1 MRDVPSLRH
10 DLRPESRPPLQRA
23 VPRSAMTLRE
33 AEATGA
39 ETGSAGD
46 DDVPAASAPAEG
58 SGSARGNKGG
68 NGSRNKAFALVL
80 LAALA
85 GAGWYERDAILGF
98 MGYGPTEASSDAGK
112 GGDKA
117 DDGKKSDANPD
128 VVTLDEAG
136 RKRAGLAEGKAE
148 RRAIVLPVR
157 APGMVAF
164 DERRVTHLKPRTQ
177 GRVLSLAVQPG
188 DRVQAGQVLATL
200 DAAGIL
206 DARNGL
212 ASADAALGEA
222 QASEQAAALQLK
234 RGQEQLSFGGV
245 AKAEVERRQV
255 DLAKAQAAVKSAQAN
270 AAMYRA
276 QYERLAPA
284 EGAAPGTSAIVTP
297 IAGVVTSVGA
307 TLGEVIDTS
316 RDAFTVAD
324 PSRMLVL
331 ANLYGPDIARVKTGD
346 QAEIDAPVPGHPQ
359 FAGRVGA
366 INAAL
371 DPATN
376 TAPARIE
383 IANPDD
389 LLRANMF
396 VSVTISA
403 DLGRTNVTIPAA
415 AVQETEQGPIA
426 FVRTGPDT
434 FQRRALTLGVRRSD
448 WVEVEA
454 GVADGET
461 VATKGS
467 FALKAIL
474 LRSLLGSTD

>member
-1 MRDVPSLRH
+1 M
-10 DLRPESRPPLQRA
+10 
-23 VPRSAMTLRE
+23 
-33 AEATGA
+33 
-39 ETGSAGD
+39 
-46 DDVPAASAPAEG
+46 
-58 SGSARGNKGG
+58 
-68 NGSRNKAFALVL
+68 
-80 LAALA
+80 
-85 GAGWYERDAILGF
+85 
-98 MGYGPTEASSDAGK
+98 
-112 GGDKA
+112 
-117 DDGKKSDANPD
+117 
-128 VVTLDEAG
+128 
-136 RKRAGLAEGKAE
+136 
-148 RRAIVLPVR
+148 
-157 APGMVAF
+157 
-164 DERRVTHLKPRTQ
+164 
-177 GRVLSLAVQPG
+177 
-188 DRVQAGQVLATL
+188 LATL

-212 ASADAALGEA
+212 ASANAALGEA
-222 QASEQAAALQLK
+222 VASEQAAALQVK
-234 RGQEQLSFGGV
+234 RGQDQLSFGGV

-297 IAGVVTSVGA
+297 IAGVVTSVGI
-307 TLGEVIDTS
+307 TIGDVIDTA
-316 RDAFTVAD
+316 RDAITVAD

-331 ANLYGPDIARVKTGD
+331 ANLYGPDIARVRTGD
-346 QAEIDAPVPGHPQ
+346 EATIEAPIPGSER
-359 FAGRVGA
+359 FAGTVGA

-383 IANPDD
+383 IANPGDT
-389 LLRANMF
+389 LRANMF
-396 VSVTISA
+396 VSVTIAA
-403 DLGRTNVTIPAA
+403 DLGRSGVTIPAA

-434 FQRRALTLGVRRSD
+434 FVRRALTLGIRRAD
-448 WVEVEA
+448 WVEVEG
-454 GVADGET
+454 GVAEGET

>member
-1 MRDVPSLRH
+1 MRDAPSLRYG
-10 DLRPESRPPLQRA
+10 PNPPTRLPPQR
-23 VPRSAMTLRE
+23 S
-33 AEATGA
+33 GA
-39 ETGSAGD
+39 TGSAP
-46 DDVPAASAPAEG
+46 VNPPEPPRRRSAWG
-58 SGSARGNKGG
+58 
-68 NGSRNKAFALVL
+68 KAFVLVI
-80 LAALA
+80 LAGLA
-85 GAGWYERDAILGF
+85 GAGWYERDALMSF
-98 MGYGPTEASSDAGK
+98 AGYGEKPEAPAPADKGKATE
-112 GGDKA
+112 GD
-117 DDGKKSDANPD
+117 PD
-128 VVTLDEAG
+128 TVTLDEAG
-136 RKRAGLAEGKAE
+136 RKRAGLVEGKAE
-148 RRAIVLPVR
+148 IRRIVLPIR
-157 APGMVAF
+157 APGTVAF

-188 DRVQAGQVLATL
+188 DRVHAGQVLATL

-212 ASADAALGEA
+212 ASANAALGEA
-222 QASEQAAALQLK
+222 VASEQAAALQLK
-234 RGQEQLSFGGV
+234 RGLEQLSFGGV
-245 AKAEVERRQV
+245 AKAEVEKRQV

-270 AAMYRA
+270 ADMYRA

-297 IAGVVTSVGA
+297 IAGVVTTVGL
-307 TLGEVIDTS
+307 TLGDVVDTA
-316 RDAFTVAD
+316 RDAVTVAD

-331 ANLYGPDIARVKTGD
+331 ANLYGPDIARVRTGD
-346 QAEIDAPVPGHPQ
+346 RATIEAPIPGHES
-359 FAGRVGA
+359 FAGTVGA

-389 LLRANMF
+389 ILRANLF
-396 VSVTISA
+396 VSVTIAA
-403 DLGRTNVTIPAA
+403 DLGRSGVTIPAA

-426 FVRTGPDT
+426 FVRTGAET
-434 FQRRALTLGVRRSD
+434 YARRGLKLGIRRAD
-448 WVEVEA
+448 WVEVQS

-474 LRSLLGSTD
+474 LRGLLGSTD

>member
-1 MRDVPSLRH
+1 MV
-10 DLRPESRPPLQRA
+10 QRG
-23 VPRSAMTLRE
+23 MTLRE
-33 AEATGA
+33 AEPTGA
-39 ETGSAGD
+39 ETGPTENES
-46 DDVPAASAPAEG
+46 ASAPEDAPERASPG
-58 SGSARGNKGG
+58 SGRSRGGLGKV
-68 NGSRNKAFALVL
+68 FVFLL

-85 GAGWYERDAILGF
+85 GAGWYEKDAILGF
-98 MGYGPTEASSDAGK
+98 MGYGPTEPAADAGK
-112 GGDKA
+112 GGADKA
-117 DDGKKSDANPD
+117 DDGKAAGGNPD

-136 RKRAGLAEGKAE
+136 QKRAGLAEGKAQT
-148 RRAIVLPVR
+148 RQIVLPVR
-157 APGMVAF
+157 APGTVAF

-212 ASADAALGEA
+212 ASANAALGEA
-222 QASEQAAALQLK
+222 QASERAAALQLK

-270 AAMYRA
+270 ADMYRA

-284 EGAAPGTSAIVTP
+284 EGAAPGTSAIVAP
-297 IAGVVTSVGA
+297 IAGVVTSVGV
-307 TLGEVIDTS
+307 TLGEVVDTS

-346 QAEIDAPVPGHPQ
+346 EATIDAAVPGHPH
-359 FAGRVGA
+359 FVGRVGA

-371 DPATN
+371 DPSTN

-383 IANPDD
+383 IANPGD

-396 VSVTISA
+396 VSVTILA
-403 DLGRTNVTIPAA
+403 NLGRTNVTIPAS

-426 FVRTGPDT
+426 FVRTGPNT
-434 FQRRALTLGVRRSD
+434 FERRALKLGIRRSD
-448 WVEVEA
+448 WVEVEG

>member
-1 MRDVPSLRH
+1 
-10 DLRPESRPPLQRA
+10 
-23 VPRSAMTLRE
+23 MTLRDSE
-33 AEATGA
+33 PTGA
-39 ETGSAGD
+39 DAGTHD
-46 DDVPAASAPAEG
+46 DEAAPAHTGAPTVEAPRDER
-58 SGSARGNKGG
+58 SRGGRG
-68 NGSRNKAFALVL
+68 KAFALVL
-80 LAALA
+80 VAVLA
-85 GAGWYERDAILGF
+85 GAGWYEKDALLGF
-98 MGYGPTEASSDAGK
+98 MGYGQTDSAGDPGKGDAGK
-112 GGDKA
+112 TG
-117 DDGKKSDANPD
+117 DGKSDGGNPD

-136 RKRAGLAEGKAE
+136 QKRAGLAEGKAQT
-148 RRAIVLPVR
+148 RRIVLPVR
-157 APGMVAF
+157 APGTVAF
-164 DERRVTHLKPRTQ
+164 DERRVTNLKPRTQ
-177 GRVLSLAVQPG
+177 GRILSLAVQPG
-188 DRVQAGQVLATL
+188 DRVHAGQVLATL

-212 ASADAALGEA
+212 ASANAALGEA

-270 AAMYRA
+270 ADMYRA

-297 IAGVVTSVGA
+297 LAGVVTSVGI
-307 TLGEVIDTS
+307 TVGEVVDTA

-331 ANLYGPDIARVKTGD
+331 ANLYGPDIAWVKTGD
-346 QAEIDAPVPGHPQ
+346 EADVDAPVPGHPH
-359 FAGRVGA
+359 FAGQVGA

-383 IANPDD
+383 IANPADI
-389 LLRANMF
+389 LRANMF

-403 DLGRTNVTIPAA
+403 DLGRTGVTLPAT

-426 FVRTGPDT
+426 FVRVAEDR
-434 FQRRALTLGVRRSD
+434 FERRALKLGIQRSD
-448 WVEVEA
+448 WVEVQS
-454 GVADGET
+454 GVAAGES
-461 VATKGS
+461 VATQGS
-467 FALKAIL
+467 FGLKAIL